1 MPAPSQFHDEVA
13 RRLGVHHPRWVAVH
27 VTPDRAEV
35 VTEGIEPEADVEI
48 GSVSKPLTGQL
59 YVDAVARGEVTPDT
73 RLAEVLPLAGSAAGG
88 VTLGSLATHTSGL
101 PRLAAGTGAWAAGL
115 GASDTARHAG

>member
-1 MPAPSQFHDEVA
+1 MPAQSQFRDEVG
-13 RRLGVHHPRWVAVH
+13 RRLGAHHARWVAVR

-35 VTEGIEPEADVEI
+35 VTEGIEPEADVAI

-59 YVDAVARGEVTPDT
+59 YVDGVARGEITPDT

-88 VTLGSLATHTSGL
+88 VTLDLARQTGVAIV
-101 PRLAAGTGAWAAGL
+101 AATTRSVDPAGFDL
-115 GASDTARHAG
+115 VKPSS